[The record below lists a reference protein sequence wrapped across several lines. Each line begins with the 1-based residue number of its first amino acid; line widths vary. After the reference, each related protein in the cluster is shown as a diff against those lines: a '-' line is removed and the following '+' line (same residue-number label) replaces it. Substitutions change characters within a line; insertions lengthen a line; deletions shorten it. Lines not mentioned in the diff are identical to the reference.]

1 MYELILAL
9 NYTVLSNPNTIL
21 AIVLPHLFSL
31 LIGYVYHAFDHQSGR
46 AGIEQRG

>member
-21 AIVLPHLFSL
+21 AIVRWHLFSW
-31 LIGYVYHAFDHQSGR
+31 LIGYVYHTFNHQPGR
-46 AGIEQRG
+46 TGIE